1 MFKEYSPM
9 QYLAIDIAN
18 QYGNGL
24 DKETYETRIA
34 WVKHKADRLEEFQD
48 KAEETFLFKK
58 AVNAFRQAQAGIPTG
73 HVVGLDCSS
82 SGLQLMSAMMGC
94 EKGMAL
100 TGLIHPNIRADSY
113 TLITQAMNEK
123 VSVSITRKEAK
134 RAIMT
139 GLYGSIAAPKE
150 VFGDL
155 VDTFYETMHEQAPGA
170 MQLLELLRQAWNPD
184 VDRNTWSLPDGYMA
198 MVPVTE
204 TIDKKIHVAQL
215 RYTPVVRVQ
224 VVAPKEKGLSL
235 IANVVHSCD
244 SYVLRTLVRRCNYS
258 IREVKHMIKLLKEVQ
273 GIRPRSNEYIS
284 IWEDTGMVDMTM
296 IHATAYEV
304 LEFPI
309 EMRTKL
315 LRMLN
320 MCLEHKPFDIITIHD
335 DFKCSPVNA
344 NQMRRVYADII
355 GDLVDS
361 TLVDDLLNQLY
372 QDDKRIEKHGNVKE
386 LAKIVRESNYGVS

>member
-1 MFKEYSPM
+1 MFKEYSPL
-9 QYLAIDIAN
+9 QYVAIDIAN

-73 HVVGLDCSS
+73 HVVGLDSAS

-113 TLITQAMNEK
+113 TLITQAMNKK
-123 VSVSITRKEAK
+123 VEVQITRAQSKS
-134 RAIMT
+134 AIMK

-155 VDTFYETMHEQAPGA
+155 VPYFYETMHEQAPGA

-184 VDRNTWSLPDGYMA
+184 VDRNTWSLPDGYLA
-198 MVPVTE
+198 MVPITE
-204 TIDKKIHVAQL
+204 TVDKKIHVAQL
-215 RYTPVVRVQ
+215 RYTPVVRIQ
-224 VVAPKEKGLSL
+224 VVAPKETGLSL
-235 IANVVHSCD
+235 IANCTHSCD
-244 SYVLRTLVRRCNYS
+244 AYVLRTLVRRCNYS
-258 IREVKHMIKLLKEVQ
+258 IREVKEGIKALTTLNHRHKE
-273 GIRPRSNEYIS
+273 SEYLNV
-284 IWEDTGMVDMTM
+284 WYRTGMVDMTM
-296 IHATAYEV
+296 INGTTEEIAGY
-304 LEFPI
+304 PK

-320 MCLEHKPFDIITIHD
+320 MCLEHKPFEIITIHD

-355 GDLVDS
+355 GDIVDS

-386 LAKIVRESNYGVS
+386 LAKIVRESNYGIS

>member
-1 MFKEYSPM
+1 M

-73 HVVGLDCSS
+73 HVVGLDCAS

-123 VSVSITRKEAK
+123 VEVHVTRAQAK
-134 RAIMT
+134 SAVMK
-139 GLYGSIAAPKE
+139 GLYGSLAAPKE

-170 MQLLELLRQAWNPD
+170 MQLLELLRQAWNPE
-184 VDRNTWSLPDGYMA
+184 VDRNTWSLPDGYLA
-198 MVPVTE
+198 MVPITE
-204 TIDKKIHVAQL
+204 TVDKKIHVAQL
-215 RYTPVVRVQ
+215 RYTPVVRIQ
-224 VVAPKEKGLSL
+224 VVAPKETGLSL
-235 IANVVHSCD
+235 IANCTHSVD
-244 SYVLRTLVRRCNYS
+244 AYVLRTLVRRCNYVP
-258 IREVKHMIKLLKEVQ
+258 REVNRMYAILKATVKTTDYE
-273 GIRPRSNEYIS
+273 SEYVRIYR
-284 IWEDTGMVDMTM
+284 ETNMVDMTM
-296 IHATAYEV
+296 IHATETEV
-304 LEFPI
+304 AGFPMA
-309 EMRTKL
+309 MRLKL

-320 MCLEHKPFDIITIHD
+320 ICKQHKPFEIITIHD

-355 GDLVDS
+355 GDIVDS
-361 TLVDDLLNQLY
+361 TLVDNLLNQLY
-372 QDDKRIEKHGNVKE
+372 QDDKVIEKHGNVKE
-386 LAKIVRESNYGVS
+386 LAKIARESNYGIS

>member
-9 QYLAIDIAN
+9 QYLAIDISN

-34 WVKHKADRLEEFQD
+34 WVKHKVDRLEEFQD
-48 KAEETFLFKK
+48 KAEEPFLYKK

-73 HVVGLDCSS
+73 HVVGLDCAS

-113 TLITQAMNEK
+113 TLITKAMNEK
-123 VSVSITRKEAK
+123 VPVQITRKEAK
-134 RAIMT
+134 QAIMT
-139 GLYGSIAAPKE
+139 GLYGSTKVPKE

-184 VDRNTWSLPDGYMA
+184 VDRNTWSLPDGYLA
-198 MVPVTE
+198 MVPITE
-204 TIDKKIHVAQL
+204 TVDKKIHIAQL

-224 VVAPKEKGLSL
+224 VVAPKETGLSL
-235 IANVVHSCD
+235 IANCTHSVD
-244 SYVLRTLVRRCNYS
+244 AYVLRTLVRRCNYS
-258 IREVKHMIKLLKEVQ
+258 VRDVNAALRTLKTNMTCATEVSEPEQRYL
-273 GIRPRSNEYIS
+273 
-284 IWEDTGMVDMTM
+284 DTGIVDMTM
-296 IHATAYEV
+296 IDMPRHEIIGY
-304 LEFPI
+304 PQ
-309 EMRTKL
+309 EMKDKL
-315 LRMLN
+315 IRMLE
-320 MCLEHKPFDIITIHD
+320 MCLEHKPFEIITIHD

-361 TLVDDLLNQLY
+361 TLIDDLLNQLY
-372 QDDKRIEKHGNVKE
+372 QDDKVIEKHGNVKE
-386 LAKIVRESNYGVS
+386 LAKIVRESNYGIS

>member
-58 AVNAFRQAQAGIPTG
+58 AVNAFRQAEEGIPTG
-73 HVVGLDCSS
+73 HVIGLDSSS

-123 VSVSITRKEAK
+123 VAVSITRKEAK

-184 VDRNTWSLPDGYMA
+184 VDRNTWELPDGYMA
-198 MVPVTE
+198 MVPITE

-215 RYTPVVRVQ
+215 RYTPVVRIQ
-224 VVAPKEKGLSL
+224 VIAPKERGLSL
-235 IANVVHSCD
+235 IA
-244 SYVLRTLVRRCNYS
+244 
-258 IREVKHMIKLLKEVQ
+258 K
-273 GIRPRSNEYIS
+273 
-284 IWEDTGMVDMTM
+284 
-296 IHATAYEV
+296 
-304 LEFPI
+304 
-309 EMRTKL
+309 
-315 LRMLN
+315 
-320 MCLEHKPFDIITIHD
+320 
-335 DFKCSPVNA
+335 
-344 NQMRRVYADII
+344 
-355 GDLVDS
+355 
-361 TLVDDLLNQLY
+361 
-372 QDDKRIEKHGNVKE
+372 
-386 LAKIVRESNYGVS
+386 

>member
-1 MFKEYSPM
+1 MFKEYTPM
-9 QYLAIDIAN
+9 QYLAIDISN

-73 HVVGLDCSS
+73 HVVGLDCAS

-113 TLITQAMNEK
+113 TLITQAMNKK
-123 VSVSITRKEAK
+123 VPVEITRKEAK

-170 MQLLELLRQAWNPD
+170 MQLLELLRQAWNPE
-184 VDRNTWSLPDGYMA
+184 VDRNTWTLPDGYLA
-198 MVPVTE
+198 MVPITE
-204 TIDKKIHVAQL
+204 TVDKKIHIAQL
-215 RYTPVVRVQ
+215 RYTPVVRIQ
-224 VVAPKEKGLSL
+224 VVAPKETGLSL
-235 IANVVHSCD
+235 IANCTHSVD
-244 SYVLRTLVRRCNYS
+244 AYVLRTLVRRCNYS
-258 IREVKHMIKLLKEVQ
+258 IREVKEAIQALTTLNHYHKE
-273 GIRPRSNEYIS
+273 SEYLDV
-284 IWEDTGMVDMTM
+284 WYRTGMVDMTM
-296 IHATAYEV
+296 INGNIMEIAGYPT
-304 LEFPI
+304 

-320 MCLEHKPFDIITIHD
+320 MCLEHKPFEIITIHD

-344 NQMRRVYADII
+344 NQMRRVYSDII

-372 QDDKRIEKHGNVKE
+372 QDDKVVEKQGNVKE
-386 LAKIVRESNYGVS
+386 LAKIARESNYGIS

>member
-34 WVKHKADRLEEFQD
+34 WVKCNQEWLEDRQD
-48 KAEETFLFKK
+48 KAEEPFLFKK
-58 AVNAFRQAQAGIPTG
+58 AVNALRQAQAGIPTG

-123 VSVSITRKEAK
+123 VEVQVTRAQSKS
-134 RAIMT
+134 AIMK
-139 GLYGSIAAPKE
+139 GLYGSLAAPKE

-155 VDTFYETMHEQAPGA
+155 VPYFYETMHEQAPGA

-184 VDRNTWSLPDGYMA
+184 VDRNTWSLPDGYLA
-198 MVPVTE
+198 MVPITE
-204 TIDKKIHVAQL
+204 TVDKKIHVAQL
-215 RYTPVVRVQ
+215 RYTPVVRIQ
-224 VVAPKEKGLSL
+224 VVAPKETGLSL
-235 IANVVHSCD
+235 IANCTHSCD
-244 SYVLRTLVRRCNYS
+244 AYVLRSLVRRCNYS
-258 IREVKHMIKLLKEVQ
+258 IHDVKEGIKALTTLNHYPKESEYLDAWQ
-273 GIRPRSNEYIS
+273 RTGI
-284 IWEDTGMVDMTM
+284 VDMTM
-296 IHATAYEV
+296 INGTTMEIAGY
-304 LEFPI
+304 PI

-320 MCLEHKPFDIITIHD
+320 MCLEHKPFEIITIHD

-355 GDLVDS
+355 GDIVDS

-372 QDDKRIEKHGNVKE
+372 QDDKAVEKHGNVKE
-386 LAKIVRESNYGVS
+386 LAKIVRESNYGIS

>member
-9 QYLAIDIAN
+9 QYLAIDISN

-34 WVKHKADRLEEFQD
+34 WVKCKADRLEEFQD
-48 KAEETFLFKK
+48 KAEETFLYKK

-73 HVVGLDCSS
+73 HVIGLDCSS

-113 TLITQAMNEK
+113 TLITQAMNKK
-123 VSVSITRKEAK
+123 VPVEITRKEAK

-198 MVPVTE
+198 MVPITE
-204 TIDKKIHVAQL
+204 TVDKKIHIAQL

-224 VVAPKEKGLSL
+224 VVAPKETGLSL
-235 IANVVHSCD
+235 IANLTHSVD
-244 SYVLRTLVRRCNYS
+244 ALVLRTLVRRCNYS
-258 IREVKHMIKLLKEVQ
+258 IREVKEAIQALTTLNHYHKE
-273 GIRPRSNEYIS
+273 SEYLDV
-284 IWEDTGMVDMTM
+284 WNRTGMVDMTM
-296 IHATAYEV
+296 INGTTMEIAGY
-304 LEFPI
+304 PI

-320 MCLEHKPFDIITIHD
+320 MCLEHKPFEIITIHD

-361 TLVDDLLNQLY
+361 TLIDDLLNQLY
-372 QDDKRIEKHGNVKE
+372 QDDKVIEKHGNVKE

>member
-1 MFKEYSPM
+1 MFKEYTPL

-18 QYGNGL
+18 QMAM
-24 DKETYETRIA
+24 DKQTFESRIS
-34 WVKHKADRLEEFQD
+34 WVKTNRDKLESYQD
-48 KAEETFLFKK
+48 QAEEPMLFKK
-58 AVNAFRQAQAGIPTG
+58 AVNAFRQAEEGIPTG
-73 HVVGLDCSS
+73 HVIGLDSAS

-123 VSVSITRKEAK
+123 VPVEVTRKEAK
-134 RAIMT
+134 QAIMT
-139 GLYGSIAAPKE
+139 GLYGSTKVPKE

-184 VDRNTWSLPDGYMA
+184 VDRNTWELPDGYMA
-198 MVPVTE
+198 MVPITE
-204 TIDKKIHVAQL
+204 TVDKKIHVAQL
-215 RYTPVVRVQ
+215 RYTPIVRIQ
-224 VVAPKEKGLSL
+224 VVAPKETGLSL
-235 IANVVHSCD
+235 IANCTHSCD
-244 SYVLRTLVRRCNYS
+244 AYVLRTLVRRCNYS
-258 IREVKHMIKLLKEVQ
+258 IREVKEGIKALTTLNHRHKE
-273 GIRPRSNEYIS
+273 SEYLNVWHRTS
-284 IWEDTGMVDMTM
+284 MVDMTM
-296 IHATAYEV
+296 INGTTEEIAGY
-304 LEFPI
+304 PK

-320 MCLEHKPFDIITIHD
+320 MCLEHKPFEIITIHD

-355 GDLVDS
+355 GDMVDS
-361 TLVDDLLNQLY
+361 TLVDDLLNQVY
-372 QDDKRIEKHGNVKE
+372 QDDKVMQKLGDVKE
-386 LAKIVRESNYGVS
+386 LAKIVRESNYGIS

>member
-18 QYGNGL
+18 QMGF
-24 DKETYETRIA
+24 DKQTFESRIS
-34 WVKHKADRLEEFQD
+34 WVKTNRDKLESYQD
-48 KAEETFLFKK
+48 QAEEPMLFKK
-58 AVNAFRQAQAGIPTG
+58 AVNAFRQAEEGIPTG
-73 HVVGLDCSS
+73 HVIGLDSAS

-94 EKGMAL
+94 KAGMAL
-100 TGLIHPNIRADSY
+100 TGLIIPNVRADAYS
-113 TLITQAMNEK
+113 LITKAMNEK
-123 VSVSITRKEAK
+123 VSVEVSRKEAK
-134 RAIMT
+134 DSVMK
-139 GLYGSIAAPKE
+139 GLYGSTKVPKDI
-150 VFGDL
+150 FGDL
-155 VDTFYETMHEQAPGA
+155 VPYFYETMHEQAPGA

-204 TIDKKIHVAQL
+204 TIDRKIHVAQL

-224 VVAPKEKGLSL
+224 VVAPQEKGLSL

-258 IREVKHMIKLLKEVQ
+258 VRDVKEAIQALTILNYYPKE
-273 GIRPRSNEYIS
+273 SEYLDV
-284 IWEDTGMVDMTM
+284 WNRTGMVDMTM
-296 IHATAYEV
+296 INGTTMEIAGY
-304 LEFPI
+304 PI

-320 MCLEHKPFDIITIHD
+320 MCLEHKPFEIITIHD

-344 NQMRRVYADII
+344 NQMRRVYSDII

-361 TLVDDLLNQLY
+361 TLVDDLLNQVY
-372 QDDKRIEKHGNVKE
+372 QDDKRIEKLGDVKE

>member
-1 MFKEYSPM
+1 MFKEYSPL
-9 QYLAIDIAN
+9 QYLAIDISN

-34 WVKHKADRLEEFQD
+34 WVKCNQDWLEDRQD
-48 KAEETFLFKK
+48 KAEEPFLFKK

-73 HVVGLDCSS
+73 HVVGLDCAS

-123 VSVSITRKEAK
+123 VEVQVTRAQAK
-134 RAIMT
+134 SAIMK
-139 GLYGSIAAPKE
+139 GLYGSLAAPKE

-184 VDRNTWSLPDGYMA
+184 VDRNTWSLPDGYLA
-198 MVPVTE
+198 MVPITE
-204 TIDKKIHVAQL
+204 TVDKKIHIAQL
-215 RYTPVVRVQ
+215 RYTPVVRIQ
-224 VVAPKEKGLSL
+224 VVAPKETGLSL
-235 IANVVHSCD
+235 IANCTHSVD
-244 SYVLRTLVRRCNYS
+244 AYVLRSLVRRCNYS
-258 IREVKHMIKLLKEVQ
+258 IREVKEAIQALTTLNHRHKE
-273 GIRPRSNEYIS
+273 SEYLNV
-284 IWEDTGMVDMTM
+284 WHRTGMVDMTM
-296 IHATAYEV
+296 INGTTMEIAGYPT
-304 LEFPI
+304 

-320 MCLEHKPFDIITIHD
+320 MCLEHKPFEIITIHD

-355 GDLVDS
+355 GDIVDS

-372 QDDKRIEKHGNVKE
+372 QDDKRVEKHGNVKE
-386 LAKIVRESNYGVS
+386 LAKIVRESNYGIS

>member
-34 WVKHKADRLEEFQD
+34 WVKCNQDWLEDRQD
-48 KAEETFLFKK
+48 KAEEPFLYKK
-58 AVNAFRQAQAGIPTG
+58 AVNAFRQAQVGIPTG
-73 HVVGLDCSS
+73 HVVGLDCAS

-113 TLITQAMNEK
+113 TLITQAMNKK
-123 VSVSITRKEAK
+123 VEVQITRAQAK
-134 RAIMT
+134 SAIMK
-139 GLYGSIAAPKE
+139 GLYGSLAAPKE

-184 VDRNTWSLPDGYMA
+184 VDRNTWSLPDGYLA
-198 MVPVTE
+198 MVPITE
-204 TIDKKIHVAQL
+204 TVDKKIHIAQL
-215 RYTPVVRVQ
+215 RYTPVVRIQ
-224 VVAPKEKGLSL
+224 VVAPKETGLSL
-235 IANVVHSCD
+235 IANITHSVD
-244 SYVLRTLVRRCNYS
+244 SLVLRTLVRRCNYS
-258 IREVKHMIKLLKEVQ
+258 VRDVKEGIKALTTLNHSHKE
-273 GIRPRSNEYIS
+273 SEYLDV
-284 IWEDTGMVDMTM
+284 WNRTGMVDMTM
-296 IHATAYEV
+296 INGTTMEIAGY
-304 LEFPI
+304 PI

-320 MCLEHKPFDIITIHD
+320 MCLEHKPFEIITIHD

-361 TLVDDLLNQLY
+361 TLIDDLLNQLY
-372 QDDKRIEKHGNVKE
+372 QDDKVIEKLGDVKE

>member
-1 MFKEYSPM
+1 MFKEYTPM
-9 QYLAIDIAN
+9 QYLAIDISN

-73 HVVGLDCSS
+73 HVVGLDCAS

-123 VSVSITRKEAK
+123 VPVEITRKEAK

-184 VDRNTWSLPDGYMA
+184 VDRNTWSLPDGYLA
-198 MVPVTE
+198 MVPITE
-204 TIDKKIHVAQL
+204 TVDKKIHIAQL
-215 RYTPVVRVQ
+215 RYTPVVRIQ
-224 VVAPKEKGLSL
+224 VVAPKETGLSL
-235 IANVVHSCD
+235 IANLTHSVD
-244 SYVLRTLVRRCNYS
+244 ALVLRTLVRRCNYS
-258 IREVKHMIKLLKEVQ
+258 VRAVKEGIKALTTLNYYHKE
-273 GIRPRSNEYIS
+273 SEYLDV
-284 IWEDTGMVDMTM
+284 WYRTGMVDMTM
-296 IHATAYEV
+296 INGTTMEIAGY
-304 LEFPI
+304 PI

-320 MCLEHKPFDIITIHD
+320 MCLEHKPFEIITIHD

-372 QDDKRIEKHGNVKE
+372 QDDKVLEKLGDVKE
-386 LAKIVRESNYGVS
+386 LAKIVRESNYGIS